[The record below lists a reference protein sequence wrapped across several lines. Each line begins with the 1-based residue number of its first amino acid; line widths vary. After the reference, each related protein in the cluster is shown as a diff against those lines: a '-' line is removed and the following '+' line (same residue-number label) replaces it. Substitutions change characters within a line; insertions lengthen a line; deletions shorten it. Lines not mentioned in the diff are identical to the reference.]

1 MISFSTSKLIPG
13 GHYAFAM
20 PGALP
25 EGKVQGTFL
34 GQSLF
39 GHGFMINEPR
49 DRASEF
55 VSTEDALSP
64 VLPR

>member
-1 MISFSTSKLIPG
+1 
-13 GHYAFAM
+13 M

-64 VLPR
+64 VLLDDSYAKAHKEEAYYM